1 MTQTAEQGLSGIAFV
16 PRGSGMVVLTPSFL
30 VGETGR
36 RIYDAYRKH
45 ITENFP
51 ENENFQL
58 RLEGNEVVEANV
70 NDANIID
77 QVVRPFGGRVSLPK
91 DWDEEFMQMTDNK
104 HYTIANA
111 LVFRTLQDG
120 YEPKN
125 DRITQALAEHI
136 DVERALREPGMITGF
151 NFVPNQDESYGF
163 IAVPAQRFHVHYDER
178 FLGKYNGLKFDNTD
192 DKGMPLHLDKQNGKR
207 VWSTRDDGI
216 SGFDL
221 NRSRGLLSSGYVLS
235 YSYGTGRVV
244 VVAAEGGALDL
255 SEVLE
260 TQQRSEL
267 LGRLENART
276 YIQNLEESLRGKK

>member
-1 MTQTAEQGLSGIAFV
+1 MML
-16 PRGSGMVVLTPSFL
+16 
-30 VGETGR
+30 
-36 RIYDAYRKH
+36 
-45 ITENFP
+45 TENIP

-163 IAVPAQRFHVHYDER
+163 IAVPAQGLHVHCDER
-178 FLGKYNGLKFDNTD
+178 FLGKYNGWRFDNTD

-216 SGFDL
+216 SWFGLYRYRDL
-221 NRSRGLLSSGYVLS
+221 GSNRYRLSGSNGV
-235 YSYGTGRVV
+235 GRVA

-255 SEVLE
+255 SKVLE
-260 TQQRSEL
+260 TQKRSEL
-267 LGRLENART
+267 LGRLENGRT
-276 YIQNLEESLRGKK
+276 NIQNLEESLRGKK